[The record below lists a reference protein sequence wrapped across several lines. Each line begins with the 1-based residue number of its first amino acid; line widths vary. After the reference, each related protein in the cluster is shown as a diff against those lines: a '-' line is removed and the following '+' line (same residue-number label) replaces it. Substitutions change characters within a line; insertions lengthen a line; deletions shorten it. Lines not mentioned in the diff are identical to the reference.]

1 MDYSEFLKYFIGLFA
16 IINPCGILP
25 VFIDFT
31 DNMPS
36 GNRVKLNLVAN
47 LSVAVILL
55 GSVFLGTAVLNW
67 FSISLTSFRIAGG
80 ILIATMAFSML
91 KGNLKADAGT
101 DTVSQYSYAIVPLS
115 IPLLAGPGAISTV
128 IAYSAD
134 SPLFVDK
141 IALIAAIF
149 ALFVTSFCIFLSA
162 EFIYKILRRIGISVI
177 TRIMGLIMMSLA
189 VEFIVIGIKQ
199 EFPMIGG

>member
-55 GSVFLGTAVLNW
+55 GSLANITL
-67 FSISLTSFRIAGG
+67 ISAKS
-80 ILIATMAFSML
+80 
-91 KGNLKADAGT
+91 
-101 DTVSQYSYAIVPLS
+101 
-115 IPLLAGPGAISTV
+115 
-128 IAYSAD
+128 
-134 SPLFVDK
+134 
-141 IALIAAIF
+141 
-149 ALFVTSFCIFLSA
+149 
-162 EFIYKILRRIGISVI
+162 
-177 TRIMGLIMMSLA
+177 
-189 VEFIVIGIKQ
+189 
-199 EFPMIGG
+199 